1 MKISLEELFKIIAK
15 SLNIKTSRVN
25 LKTKDTDLEEWD
37 SLGQLSIISALDKKF
52 NGKVKFES
60 AASLVNINSIAN
72 FLKKKKLLK

>member
-1 MKISLEELFKIIAK
+1 MKITLEDLLKIIAK
-15 SLNIKTSRVN
+15 SLNIKASKIN

-52 NGKVKFES
+52 KGTVKFDKI
-60 AASLVNINSIAN
+60 ASSSSINVIAS